1 MTSITHIKIAKPA
14 PKSGN
19 GSPPRLRL
27 ALKTAED
34 VRKEIGRIYREGK
47 AGTREVADVS
57 RLANV
62 LQILVRV
69 IEGSDLEGRIKRLE
83 DNNDGNA

>member
-1 MTSITHIKIAKPA
+1 MAQITNIKSSKPP

-19 GSPPRLRL
+19 SSPPRLRL

-47 AGTREVADVS
+47 SGRREVADVS

-62 LQILVRV
+62 LQILGRT
-69 IEGSDLEGRIKRLE
+69 IESSDLETRITQLE
-83 DNNDGNA
+83 RQKNDNS